1 MGVGAAAWFTAG
13 GGLTAQAAAAS
24 RKKSPSAGAGGG
36 AASAAGS
43 GEQQQQ
49 QQQARRLTQQEMLAE
64 AAMTEVANLADL
76 DVLLAQ
82 EEEVKRKAHAAA
94 RAAYRGPRL
103 RTVSR
108 IVDGRE
114 QVSVFSFSFRFPS
127 LSPSSPPLFSISSFF
142 FDGSR
147 CTK

>member
-1 MGVGAAAWFTAG
+1 
-13 GGLTAQAAAAS
+13 
-24 RKKSPSAGAGGG
+24 
-36 AASAAGS
+36 
-43 GEQQQQ
+43 
-49 QQQARRLTQQEMLAE
+49 MLAE
-64 AAMTEVANLADL
+64 AAATEVANLADL

-114 QVSVFSFSFRFPS
+114 QVIAFFFLLLSLPSFSFS
-127 LSPSSPPLFSISSFF
+127 LSPLFLFLWLEMHKQP
-142 FDGSR
+142 
-147 CTK
+147 T